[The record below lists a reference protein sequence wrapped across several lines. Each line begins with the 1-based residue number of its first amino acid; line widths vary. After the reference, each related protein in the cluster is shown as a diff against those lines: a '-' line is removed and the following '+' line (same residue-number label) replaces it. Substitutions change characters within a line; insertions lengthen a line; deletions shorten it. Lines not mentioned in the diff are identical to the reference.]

1 MSKNNSNLIT
11 LITGIAVVVMIA
23 AGIMLH
29 EEPDYKTPNTFEN
42 NVVWLDLNKS
52 TLDIWMRCS
61 EPVYGIQFEFEG
73 VQFKEI
79 GKTGFL
85 KENNFE
91 VSHNEKMLLSF
102 SFQGKAIP
110 IGEHKLATISLDYT
124 TNKSA
129 ATMKALVMAG
139 KGGTALDFP
148 YYDTNKKMITN
159 RTIVKK

>member
-73 VQFKEI
+73 VKLNKSSGGYLELE
-79 GKTGFL
+79 GFDT
-85 KENNFE
+85 
-91 VSHNEKMLLSF
+91 SHNNRMILAYSLQGKSIPSGEYMLLSLDV
-102 SFQGKAIP
+102 SYLSGK
-110 IGEHKLATISLDYT
+110 D
-124 TNKSA
+124 NVF
-129 ATMKALVMAG
+129 MKNMVIAG
-139 KGGTALDFP
+139 KGGTALNFGYFDLSE
-148 YYDTNKKMITN
+148 N
-159 RTIVKK
+159 RILLRSTH